1 MKSCK
6 RIYRKLM
13 RKVARFI
20 HGFDRCPIDCK
31 KDFKEQLLKVFDLFI
46 GSIVFFVVIGF
57 IVVALA

>member
-1 MKSCK
+1 MMKK
-6 RIYRKLM
+6 IYYKLM
-13 RKVARFI
+13 RRLARFI

-31 KDFKEQLLKVFDLFI
+31 KDFKEQILKAFDLFI